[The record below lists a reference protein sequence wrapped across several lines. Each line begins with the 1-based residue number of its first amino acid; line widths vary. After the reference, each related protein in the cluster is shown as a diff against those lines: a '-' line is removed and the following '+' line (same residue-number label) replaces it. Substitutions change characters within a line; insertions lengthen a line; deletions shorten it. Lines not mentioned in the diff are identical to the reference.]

1 MDRRRFLTT
10 ATAMS
15 AAAVFDPTQ
24 ARAQDHLKWAVFTP
38 DHEVTFRTV
47 MKRTRRRCSA
57 IAATR

>member
-15 AAAVFDPTQ
+15 RSRCVRSNASAGAGSPQ
-24 ARAQDHLKWAVFTP
+24 WAVFTP

-47 MKRTRRRCSA
+47 MKPYA
-57 IAATR
+57 EAVAAR